1 MRINFLKLGVLLFLC
16 ISCKDRDAQK
26 EISPEISESNEA
38 SKSIGCYSYTMNQ
51 DTIYL
56 SITILEDSIV
66 EGNLTYKL
74 YEKDKN
80 QGRFSGKWI
89 GDSLFADYEFE
100 SEGAISTREIFF
112 FKTDSGLV
120 EGYGPVKDTL
130 NKIVFQEHSTLILN
144 ENIRLEHVDCD

>member
-1 MRINFLKLGVLLFLC
+1 MRTNFLKFTVLILLC
-16 ISCKDRDAQK
+16 SSCKDQNEQK
-26 EISPEISESNEA
+26 DVNPKISESNEV
-38 SKSIGCYSYTMNQ
+38 SKSIECYSYTKNQ

-56 SITILEDSIV
+56 SITNLDDSIV

-80 QGRFSGKWI
+80 QGRFSGKWT